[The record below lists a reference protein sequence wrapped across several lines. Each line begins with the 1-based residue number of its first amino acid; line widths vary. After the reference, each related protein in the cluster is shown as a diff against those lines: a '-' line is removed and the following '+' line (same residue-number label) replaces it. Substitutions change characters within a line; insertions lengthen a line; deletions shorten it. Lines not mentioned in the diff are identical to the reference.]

1 MNDLAAGPNPKISAA
16 EMQIRLE
23 AVQQAAANNRIE
35 GQFSSPEVDA
45 IFDAFI
51 AGDIEF
57 SALLPMIRALNPP
70 R

>member
-1 MNDLAAGPNPKISAA
+1 MDDLAAGPKPKISAA
-16 EMQIRLE
+16 EMQVRLE
-23 AVQQAAANNRIE
+23 AVQQADANHRIN
-35 GQFSSPEVDA
+35 GRFSSPEADS

>member
-1 MNDLAAGPNPKISAA
+1 MNDLVGRPKPKISAA
-16 EMQIRLE
+16 EMQVRLE
-23 AVQQAAANNRIE
+23 AVQQADASYRIE
-35 GQFSSPEVDA
+35 GQFSSPEADA

-57 SALLPMIRALNPP
+57 SDLLPMIRALNPP

>member
-1 MNDLAAGPNPKISAA
+1 MNDLVARPKPKISAA
-16 EMQIRLE
+16 EMQVRLE
-23 AVQQAAANNRIE
+23 AVQQADANHRIN
-35 GQFSSPEVDA
+35 GQFSSPEADA

-57 SALLPMIRALNPP
+57 SDLLPMIRALNPP

>member
-1 MNDLAAGPNPKISAA
+1 VNDLAAGPNPKISAA

>member
-1 MNDLAAGPNPKISAA
+1 MNDLVASPKPKISAA

-57 SALLPMIRALNPP
+57 SDLLPMIRALNPP